1 MDSLIKIIEAEH
13 KNLQKKKDTSNNES
27 GDSLYLIHP
36 ISLSANNNEIN
47 GNDTSALNFSN
58 LPVNKMVHVINSTN
72 SLKEAYFANSLYKSL
87 SEDDFREVLK
97 QVTIPCVYLKK
108 MINYCFSMKKGK
120 DKTLRVLLDKNI
132 EAITEDIVLKII
144 KSSPSEDILQIIL
157 EKVPIDVDF
166 MMQLLKED
174 DTNCL
179 EEKEIKLI
187 CDSIVKTKKVEFGW
201 IDFAHDILV
210 MSYLKKLIKEE
221 YYSQILNEIG
231 LLREKENKKEE
242 DKEEKYE
249 NEFDFDLINKIS
261 NNSSKIIVEKLII

>member
-13 KNLQKKKDTSNNES
+13 KNLQKKKETSNNES

-36 ISLSANNNEIN
+36 LSLSDNNKEIN
-47 GNDTSALNFSN
+47 ENSALNFSN
-58 LPVNKMVHVINSTN
+58 LPVNKMVHVINSTS

-87 SEDDFREVLK
+87 SDDDFREVLK
-97 QVTIPCVYLKK
+97 QVNIPCAYLKK

-120 DKTLRVLLDKNI
+120 DKTLKVLLDKNI
-132 EAITEDIVLKII
+132 EAITEDIVFKII
-144 KSSPSEDILQIIL
+144 KSSPSDDILQIIL
-157 EKVPIDVDF
+157 KRVPIDVDL

-187 CDSIVKTKKVEFGW
+187 CDSVVKTKKVEFGW
-201 IDFAHDILV
+201 IDFANDILV
-210 MSYLKKLIKEE
+210 VSYLKKLIKEE
-221 YYSQILNEIG
+221 YYSKMLNEIR
-231 LLREKENKKEE
+231 LLREEEIKKED

-261 NNSSKIIVEKLII
+261 NNSSKIIVEKIII